1 MSVTTATRRDL
12 VKAGAGLVIAGA
24 LASTAAPVEAT
35 AAVPRRDM
43 GAVFAWEDALR
54 DADQRGATWANEARI
69 LRDVIKF
76 ALWQTEE
83 AGTPGLA
90 APLAALMAE
99 AEAIHAD
106 RRAAFDAWANE
117 AWGLPDLAPLPPLP
131 WG

>member
-1 MSVTTATRRDL
+1 MDTITRRDAI
-12 VKAGAGLVIAGA
+12 KAGAGFVIGAGLVGG
-24 LASTAAPVEAT
+24 TAPVEVA

-43 GAVFAWEDALR
+43 ATLTAWEDALR

-69 LRDVIKF
+69 LRDLIQVAI
-76 ALWQTEE
+76 WQAEE

-99 AEAIHAD
+99 AESVHAA
-106 RRAAFDAWANE
+106 RSATFQRWAAVAWD
-117 AWGLPDLAPLPPLP
+117 LPDLAPLPPEP